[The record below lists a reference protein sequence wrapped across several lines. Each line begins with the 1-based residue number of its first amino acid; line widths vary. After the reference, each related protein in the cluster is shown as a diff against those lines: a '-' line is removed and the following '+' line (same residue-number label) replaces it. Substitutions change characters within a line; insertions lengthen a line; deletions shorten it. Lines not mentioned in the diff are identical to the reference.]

1 MSANSLRPLGC
12 ISLGPIGIGCSCSS
26 TGLKLDLCLQQEECC
41 SPVPTFWPIHLR
53 AVWTAVTSED
63 WGQKAV
69 LSLFTPWRCIS
80 WVWVLQVP
88 IIFSCAYVQE
98 FLLQIHFQKKYIE
111 NSWSEDTEKKKKA
124 LIDIFFLSGTLLIR
138 FQLSSVHVW
147 IVLLT
152 SMVRKELF
160 QLLSIS
166 TVRFIEKGTFS
177 FRCSLYKHGGP
188 QCLVCSF
195 QSWVIWEKDK
205 TYCSKQK

>member
-41 SPVPTFWPIHLR
+41 SPVPTFWPIRLR

-88 IIFSCAYVQE
+88 IIFSRAYVQE
-98 FLLQIHFQKKYIE
+98 FLLQIHFQKKYTE
-111 NSWSEDTEKKKKA
+111 NSWSEHTLGKKKKSTYKF
-124 LIDIFFLSGTLLIR
+124 IFFIWNFANLLPNV
-138 FQLSSVHVW
+138 FSACMDSSAHFHGEKRTIPTTEHLYSQVHW
-147 IVLLT
+147 KRHILIQ
-152 SMVRKELF
+152 M
-160 QLLSIS
+160 
-166 TVRFIEKGTFS
+166 
-177 FRCSLYKHGGP
+177 
-188 QCLVCSF
+188 
-195 QSWVIWEKDK
+195 
-205 TYCSKQK
+205 